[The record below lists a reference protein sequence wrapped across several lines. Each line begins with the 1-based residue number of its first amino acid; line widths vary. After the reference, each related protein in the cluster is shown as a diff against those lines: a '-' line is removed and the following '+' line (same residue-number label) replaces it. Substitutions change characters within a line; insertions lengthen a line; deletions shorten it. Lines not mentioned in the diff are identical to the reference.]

1 MDICEWM
8 AAILRV
14 LDRWMVGGRRDCLY
28 VLNLILEIF
37 YIPNHSTGEKLWQTT
52 KYNMDCV
59 GRLWR
64 RRRPRRRLYMV
75 ECYCCVLKLSV
86 DPQVDLPAWWPA
98 YLHTRI
104 FANLIWNLV
113 WMLFFPAGR
122 SSYLKSR
129 IFISFLFIISRFLIL
144 WNLSF
149 SLGLWSLDVCILRN
163 SRIQQEEQNNNN
175 YTGLREMQAMYKSPS
190 FAIHLSRQQL
200 INTFSLATAKKS
212 KSHLQMIR

>member
-1 MDICEWM
+1 MKKKVEW
-8 AAILRV
+8 
-14 LDRWMVGGRRDCLY
+14 
-28 VLNLILEIF
+28 
-37 YIPNHSTGEKLWQTT
+37 
-52 KYNMDCV
+52 
-59 GRLWR
+59 
-64 RRRPRRRLYMV
+64 
-75 ECYCCVLKLSV
+75 YCCVLKLSV

-200 INTFSLATAKKS
+200 INTFSSGHGQEVKVTSTDDSVEVLFLSAFSPSERNYQLPLCTTAVFSTFPQNKIS
-212 KSHLQMIR
+212 RCVSHCMQKYLHQSWLWIFIPSCLSVYLQAKL